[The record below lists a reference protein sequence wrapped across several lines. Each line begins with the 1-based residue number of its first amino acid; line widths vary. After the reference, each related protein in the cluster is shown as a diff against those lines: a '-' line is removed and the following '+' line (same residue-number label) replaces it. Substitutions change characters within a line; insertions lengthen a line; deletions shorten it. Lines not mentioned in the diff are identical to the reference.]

1 VSCIRQNDCFFET
14 EINLQRHKKKQFMM
28 TLKHHTNALIDS
40 PILSSPFFKSLFSEN
55 ASDGKS
61 YFTPAA
67 NVFEHEA
74 SFEIVMALPGF
85 DKQAIQLDFTNG
97 ILTIKGEHQT
107 QSQAQGSKVLRKELH
122 FDAFKRQYRFE
133 HIQSNAIT
141 AKFDNGL
148 LSVVLPKQTSVA
160 ANKIAVQ

>member
-1 VSCIRQNDCFFET
+1 MTAFLEWKSICKYIR
-14 EINLQRHKKKQFMM
+14 KKQFMM

-40 PILSSPFFKSLFSEN
+40 PILSSPLFKSLFSEN
-55 ASDGKS
+55 VSDSKFN
-61 YFTPAA
+61 FTPAA

-85 DKQAIQLDFTNG
+85 DKQAIQLDFTDG

-133 HIQSNAIT
+133 RIQSNAIT

-148 LSVVLPKQTSVA
+148 LNVVLPKQTAVA

>member
-1 VSCIRQNDCFFET
+1 
-14 EINLQRHKKKQFMM
+14 MM

-40 PILSSPFFKSLFSEN
+40 PILSSPFFKSFFLDQ
-55 ASDGKS
+55 ASDS
-61 YFTPAA
+61 MSHFTPAA
-67 NVFEHEA
+67 NVLEHEA

-85 DKQAIQLDFTNG
+85 NKQAIQLDFTNG

-107 QSQAQGSKVLRKELH
+107 QSQAQGSKLLRKELH

-133 HIQSNAIT
+133 HIQSTAIT

-148 LSVVLPKQTSVA
+148 LSVVLPKQTAVA